1 MYIIVNEKS
10 KKVVGYCNEKI
21 AIEDSDYE
29 LRLPNEYGQQYDC
42 PDIIK
47 KIISNNIHGTIT
59 EVNGINLKYVQ
70 LKDNRYN
77 HCTKCEVAEM
87 CKEDQDFMF
96 NACFDKCID
105 GHYFVI
111 VN

>member
-1 MYIIVNEKS
+1 MYIIINEKR

-21 AIEDSDYE
+21 AIEDSDYK
-29 LRLPNEYGQQYDC
+29 LRPPNEYGQYNC

-47 KIISNNIHGTIT
+47 KIILNNVHGTII
-59 EVNGINLKYVQ
+59 ELNGMNLKYEQV
-70 LKDNRYN
+70 KDNCCN
-77 HCTKCEVAEM
+77 HCINCEVTER

-96 NACFDKCID
+96 SACFEKCID
-105 GHYFVI
+105 GHYFII

>member
-1 MYIIVNEKS
+1 MYIIVNKKS

-29 LRLPNEYGQQYDC
+29 LCLPNEYDQYAY
-42 PDIIK
+42 PDVIK
-47 KIISNNIHGTIT
+47 EIVLSVHGTII
-59 EVNGINLKYVQ
+59 ELNGINVRYEK

-77 HCTKCEVAEM
+77 NCTNCEVAEI

-96 NACFDKCID
+96 NACFDKCKD
-105 GHYFVI
+105 GYYFVI